1 MKSYTLLYSEDTL
14 AFIASNIGG
23 KHTLL
28 FSNVTGFVK
37 PVYYFGAKAKR
48 LFYLGTGIGNLAS
61 SITMVSVLK
70 RIQVNVTSDEHQI
83 EDIESFVKIID
94 KHI

>member
-1 MKSYTLLYSEDTL
+1 MKKIPGTWFVLLKSYTIFYSEDTL

-23 KHTLL
+23 KHTCL

-37 PVYYFGAKAKR
+37 PVHFFGGKAKR
-48 LFYLGTGIGNLAS
+48 LFYLGTGIGNLAT

-70 RIQVNVTSDEHQI
+70 RI
-83 EDIESFVKIID
+83 
-94 KHI
+94 